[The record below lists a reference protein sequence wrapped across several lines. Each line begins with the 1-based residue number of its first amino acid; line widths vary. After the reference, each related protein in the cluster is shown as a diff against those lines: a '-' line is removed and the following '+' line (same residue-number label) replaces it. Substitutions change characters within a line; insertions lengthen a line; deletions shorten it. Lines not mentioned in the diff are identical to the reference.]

1 MWILLY
7 FLVLLLSFL
16 VLQGVILISKKYQL
30 FVDSSSSSKPQRFHY
45 RPTSRAGGLGVLV
58 GVLVGFVVFGLLSS
72 AWVYFIVA
80 CLVIFAS
87 GFAEDMGIS
96 LSPKLRLL
104 IQCFGASLACVAME
118 NAWLR
123 DLGLGF
129 ELVYVLGVAFGV
141 FAVVGVCNAMNIID
155 GFNGLSGGVA
165 ACVCV
170 SIIVVAGQVD
180 ILQIAIACAIL
191 LSAVLG
197 FLVLNFPKGRIFLGD
212 GGAYLIGF
220 FLAMMLVLL
229 TQEPTSIVSPW
240 YGFCVMIYP
249 VWEVL
254 FSILRRKI
262 IEKSEAM
269 QPDSAHFHTLL
280 FKKLGNNPLTSFILI
295 CANAPF
301 IILATFFYANTFA
314 LMLTCLVFII
324 AYMLTYRLLIK
335 SI

>member
-7 FLVLLLSFL
+7 LLVFFLSFL

-58 GVLVGFVVFGLLSS
+58 GVLVGFASFGLLSS

-87 GFAEDMGIS
+87 GFVEDMGVS

-104 IQCFGASLACVAME
+104 IQCFGASVACVAME

-129 ELVYVLGVAFGV
+129 EFVYVLGVAFGV

-170 SIIVVAGQVD
+170 SIIIIAKQVD
-180 ILQIAIACAIL
+180 MLPIAIGCAIL
-191 LSAVLG
+191 LSAILG
-197 FLVLNFPKGRIFLGD
+197 FLVLNFPKGKVFLGD

-220 FLAMMLVLL
+220 FLAVMLVLL
-229 TQEPTSIVSPW
+229 TQEPSSIVSPW

-254 FSILRRKI
+254 FSILRRKVI
-262 IEKSEAM
+262 DKKEAM

-301 IILATFFYANTFA
+301 IILATFFYANTSA

-324 AYMLTYRLLIK
+324 AYILAYRLLVR
-335 SI
+335 